1 MGDNE
6 LLQKLS
12 RAANLFRELNLS
24 QIEKIINA
32 CEKVSLDADSVLFKE
47 GSRERDVYILLSG
60 TMKALSRNEQVL
72 ITRIKPIRVIGEI
85 GMLLGMPRTATIIA
99 EEFVQLLKLPKDK
112 IDALLLRDIDMER
125 KLYRNLCNILCER
138 LVSNNIQIED
148 YALPAAGEDR
158 SGFDEAV

>member
-1 MGDNE
+1 MSDNE
-6 LLQKLS
+6 LLFKLS
-12 RAANLFRELNLS
+12 RAAKLFRELNLP
-24 QIEKIINA
+24 QIEKIIHA
-32 CEKVSLDADSVLFKE
+32 CEKVSLSTGDVLFKE
-47 GSRERDVYILLSG
+47 GSHDRDVYILLSG

-72 ITRIKPIRVIGEI
+72 ITRIKPVRVIGEI
-85 GMLLGMPRTATIIA
+85 GMLLGMPRTATVIA

-112 IDALLLRDIDMER
+112 IDTLLVHDIDMER

-148 YALPAAGEDR
+148 YALPAAPQEQ